1 MTDLMPTGYYM
12 NLQQNPRTL
21 LPKFF
26 GMFTY
31 QVENTPVSTSNRERI
46 DFSCNFQDDA
56 VEHMVL
62 LYMFG

>member
-1 MTDLMPTGYYM
+1 M